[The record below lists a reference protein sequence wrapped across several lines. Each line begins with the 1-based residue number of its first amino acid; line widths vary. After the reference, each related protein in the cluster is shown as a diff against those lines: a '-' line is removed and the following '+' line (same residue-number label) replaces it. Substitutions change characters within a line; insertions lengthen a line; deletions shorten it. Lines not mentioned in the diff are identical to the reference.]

1 MANNVV
7 TKLAELNLVDKFLF
21 DETMEDMEAYQAVVS
36 ILLENEIELINKPE
50 TEKELRISP
59 QLRQV
64 RLDVVSMDRGGK
76 LYYTEMQ
83 QKNTGNLRKRSRYY
97 QAQLDVSLLEPG
109 STDFNL
115 LNDSCFILIAPFDL
129 FGKGL
134 YRYTFEGGCRECPD
148 LKLEDGATRIFI
160 NTRGTNRQEF
170 SQEFLDFMEYITA
183 TTDEIADGTKSPRIK
198 LIHEKVRKIKISEK
212 MGVKFMQK
220 WEEIA
225 YARDEGIAQG
235 QAKGEKLNMIRLVC
249 KKLRKGKTPEEISE
263 DLEEDMEVI
272 LRICNAANEYA
283 PDYDVEAIYTRLFE

>member
-1 MANNVV
+1 M
-7 TKLAELNLVDKFLF
+7 
-21 DETMEDMEAYQAVVS
+21 
-36 ILLENEIELINKPE
+36 
-50 TEKELRISP
+50 
-59 QLRQV
+59 
-64 RLDVVSMDRGGK
+64 
-76 LYYTEMQ
+76 
-83 QKNTGNLRKRSRYY
+83 
-97 QAQLDVSLLEPG
+97 
-109 STDFNL
+109 
-115 LNDSCFILIAPFDL
+115 
-129 FGKGL
+129 
-134 YRYTFEGGCRECPD
+134 
-148 LKLEDGATRIFI
+148 KLEDGATRIFI

-183 TTDEIADGTKSPRIK
+183 TTDEIADGTKSHRIK

-225 YARDEGIAQG
+225 YARDEGLAQG

-283 PDYDVEAIYTRLFE
+283 PDYDAEAIYTKLFE

>member
-1 MANNVV
+1 M
-7 TKLAELNLVDKFLF
+7 
-21 DETMEDMEAYQAVVS
+21 
-36 ILLENEIELINKPE
+36 
-50 TEKELRISP
+50 
-59 QLRQV
+59 
-64 RLDVVSMDRGGK
+64 
-76 LYYTEMQ
+76 
-83 QKNTGNLRKRSRYY
+83 
-97 QAQLDVSLLEPG
+97 
-109 STDFNL
+109 
-115 LNDSCFILIAPFDL
+115 
-129 FGKGL
+129 
-134 YRYTFEGGCRECPD
+134 
-148 LKLEDGATRIFI
+148 KLEDGATRIFI

-225 YARDEGIAQG
+225 YARDEGLAQG

-283 PDYDVEAIYTRLFE
+283 PDYDAEAIYTKLFE

>member
-1 MANNVV
+1 M
-7 TKLAELNLVDKFLF
+7 
-21 DETMEDMEAYQAVVS
+21 
-36 ILLENEIELINKPE
+36 
-50 TEKELRISP
+50 
-59 QLRQV
+59 
-64 RLDVVSMDRGGK
+64 
-76 LYYTEMQ
+76 
-83 QKNTGNLRKRSRYY
+83 
-97 QAQLDVSLLEPG
+97 
-109 STDFNL
+109 
-115 LNDSCFILIAPFDL
+115 
-129 FGKGL
+129 
-134 YRYTFEGGCRECPD
+134 
-148 LKLEDGATRIFI
+148 KLEDGATRIFI

-283 PDYDVEAIYTRLFE
+283 PDYDAEAIYTKLFE

>member
-1 MANNVV
+1 M
-7 TKLAELNLVDKFLF
+7 
-21 DETMEDMEAYQAVVS
+21 
-36 ILLENEIELINKPE
+36 
-50 TEKELRISP
+50 
-59 QLRQV
+59 
-64 RLDVVSMDRGGK
+64 
-76 LYYTEMQ
+76 
-83 QKNTGNLRKRSRYY
+83 
-97 QAQLDVSLLEPG
+97 
-109 STDFNL
+109 
-115 LNDSCFILIAPFDL
+115 
-129 FGKGL
+129 
-134 YRYTFEGGCRECPD
+134 
-148 LKLEDGATRIFI
+148 KLEDGATRIFI

-225 YARDEGIAQG
+225 YARDEGRTEGLVQG

-283 PDYDVEAIYTRLFE
+283 PDYDAEAIYTKLFE